1 MQSKVS
7 VMRDPVSDTLN
18 QAIEHEFSEMK
29 RYHLLALR
37 YVTFRPSLSRQMN
50 NLAIECQGRLDRL
63 VDADISHSNAIY
75 CDGFLSLP
83 LMTSVTLK
91 GKHFF
96 VCTEAMAF
104 QLLDEAHFLAHHSLR
119 QYQAW
124 ARRICHGETGVLFS
138 DILAQKGAECRVLH
152 IYQTQWPSSPPCL
165 ATWPHNCD
173 VRG

>member
-7 VMRDPVSDTLN
+7 AMRDPVSDTLN

-50 NLAIECQGRLDRL
+50 SLAIECQGRLDRL
-63 VDADISHSNAIY
+63 VDADITHTDAVY
-75 CDGFLSLP
+75 CDSFLSLP
-83 LMTSVTLK
+83 LMSTVTLK

-96 VCTEAMAF
+96 VFTEAMAF
-104 QLLDEAHFLAHHSLR
+104 QLLDEAHFLAHRSLH

-124 ARRICHGETGVLFS
+124 ANRLSQGDLGALLS

-152 IYQTQWPSSPPCL
+152 VYQTQWPEASPCL
-165 ATWPHNCD
+165 AAWPHACD
-173 VRG
+173 GR